1 MLSNY
6 HLLLLTKLLSKI
18 KIFHVSINE
27 KITSVRDRTFLVNHF
42 PSSLFNIWKRNVDDD
57 FMKKSFRKG
66 KEKLTNGQK
75 CTSLAVLRMHL
86 MIEKNDKCHFIGEEI
101 QNWFYRQKPQ
111 TLPDYF
117 EVCMYYI
124 VYSDFSC
131 MHKFFCYNDEHT
143 IPKMRIE

>member
-1 MLSNY
+1 MYLQEHPHSA
-6 HLLLLTKLLSKI
+6 
-18 KIFHVSINE
+18 
-27 KITSVRDRTFLVNHF
+27 VN
-42 PSSLFNIWKRNVDDD
+42 
-57 FMKKSFRKG
+57 M
-66 KEKLTNGQK
+66 ELTNGQK

-86 MIEKNDKCHFIGEEI
+86 MIGKNDKCHFIGEEI

>member
-1 MLSNY
+1 MLSNH
-6 HLLLLTKLLSKI
+6 HLLLLTKLVKNKNILCVNQWKNYISAWSKI
-18 KIFHVSINE
+18 SCQSFSLLSFQHLE
-27 KITSVRDRTFLVNHF
+27 KTSRWWYHE
-42 PSSLFNIWKRNVDDD
+42 
-57 FMKKSFRKG
+57 KKVFRKG

-117 EVCMYYI
+117 EVCMYVLQSILTFHACISFFAIIMYI
-124 VYSDFSC
+124 FQ
-131 MHKFFCYNDEHT
+131 K
-143 IPKMRIE
+143 

>member
-1 MLSNY
+1 M
-6 HLLLLTKLLSKI
+6 
-18 KIFHVSINE
+18 SINE

-42 PSSLFNIWKRNVDDD
+42 PSYLFSIWKKTVDDE
-57 FMKKSFRKG
+57 FTKKSFRKG

-117 EVCMYYI
+117 EVCMYVLQSILTFHACISFFAIIMYI
-124 VYSDFSC
+124 FQ
-131 MHKFFCYNDEHT
+131 K
-143 IPKMRIE
+143 